1 MKATE
6 LIVMAILMFV
16 SSIQA
21 IRTTEYITDSREDE
35 DTEDGLRAPRRLTPE
50 VLAQYAQHRQAAK
63 EDPDAVFG
71 GIETKLLVFVNTKS
85 GDLSG
90 LSNAADREPK

>member
-1 MKATE
+1 M
-6 LIVMAILMFV
+6 
-16 SSIQA
+16 
-21 IRTTEYITDSREDE
+21 
-35 DTEDGLRAPRRLTPE
+35 
-50 VLAQYAQHRQAAK
+50 LAQYAQHRQAAK

-71 GIETKLLVFVNTKS
+71 GIETKLLGFVNTKS